1 LQLFFFIFQVP
12 PWIIGAEKETIVQA
26 TFGKSITLVCP
37 TTGTPKPTIQWF
49 KHDKQLE
56 IFDVDD
62 QYILTDIKQTDQGIY
77 RCIATNKA
85 GITHRLFNISVHS
98 KNFFLL
104 FEFFLNLIFK

>member
-85 GITHRLFNISVHS
+85 GTTHRLFNISVHS
-98 KNFFLL
+98 KNFF
-104 FEFFLNLIFK
+104 FIV